1 MHRHRWCVMEQDY
14 LLISGIQH
22 FCFCKRQW
30 GLIHI
35 ENSWNENRL
44 TAEGRLLHDRVHQE
58 DTTTKRN
65 GIITLRGLRIRS
77 ERLMIAGACDAVE
90 LIPDEE
96 GITLSTKEGRWRI
109 HPVEY
114 KRGKSKT
121 DDSDRLQL
129 AAECIC
135 LEEMLSC
142 RIEEGSLFYG
152 ETRHR
157 ECVMIDDSLR
167 KRLESI
173 VAEMMGYYQRKYT
186 PRVKSGQYCNNCS
199 LKDICLPKLMKT
211 KSVSEYIA
219 KHIHED
225 SI

>member
-1 MHRHRWCVMEQDY
+1 MEEDY

-30 GLIHI
+30 ALIHI

-44 TAEGRLLHDRVHQE
+44 TAEGRLLHDKVHQE
-58 DTTTKRN
+58 DITTKRD
-65 GIITLRGLRIRS
+65 GIITVRGLRVRS
-77 ERLMIAGACDAVE
+77 DRLMLVGTCDAVE
-90 LIPDEE
+90 LIPDEG
-96 GITLSTKEGRWRI
+96 GITLSKREGKWRI

-114 KRGKSKT
+114 KRGRPKT

-157 ECVMIDDSLR
+157 ERVAIDDSLHD
-167 KRLESI
+167 RLNSM
-173 VAEMMGYYQRKYT
+173 VAEMHSYYRKQYT
-186 PRVKSGQYCNNCS
+186 PKVKTGKYCDNCS
-199 LKDICLPKLMKT
+199 LKELCLPRLMK
-211 KSVSEYIA
+211 KESVSEYIQR
-219 KHIHED
+219 HIHED
-225 SI
+225 SV